1 MKLTK
6 LEHSGIVLEKGGKK
20 LVFDPVEFAA
30 TLPELSGVVAIVITH
45 MHSDHLQPEQISAI
59 LDRNP
64 GAKIFAPADAVEAIL
79 NALGTA
85 DVTVVAGGDEIF
97 IGGDEVTIGGGEA
110 AEEVGEKTEA
120 VEGFVGEKE
129 GFKLEFFGKDHA
141 SVMAGKVPCQNIGVV
156 VDGKLTNPGDSFD
169 LLEMNGAVET
179 LLVPEVAPWAKISET
194 AEFMELA
201 KPQIVVPVHDGLLSE
216 MGKTIYDNL
225 LRATCEGMGA
235 KFAPLGIGESIEI

>member
-20 LVFDPVEFAA
+20 LVFDPVEFAG
-30 TLPELSGVVAIVITH
+30 TLPELSGVVAIIITH
-45 MHSDHLQPEQISAI
+45 LHGDHLQPERIGAI

-64 GAKIFAPADAVEAIL
+64 GAKIFAPEDAATVIL
-79 NALGTA
+79 SALGTA

-97 IGGDEVTIGGGEA
+97 VGGDEAT
-110 AEEVGEKTEA
+110 
-120 VEGFVGEKE
+120 EGFVGENE

-141 SVMAGKVPCQNIGVV
+141 PVVAGKVPCQNIGVV

-169 LLEMNGAVET
+169 LLEMNGAVEA

-194 AEFMELA
+194 TEFMKIA
-201 KPQIVVPVHDGLLSE
+201 KPRIVVPVHDGLLSE

-225 LRATCEGMGA
+225 LRAVCEEIGA
-235 KFAPLGIGESIEI
+235 EFAPLAIGESVEI

>member
-30 TLPELSGVVAIVITH
+30 TLPELDQVVAIVITH
-45 MHSDHLQPEQISAI
+45 MHSDHLQPERLAAI

-64 GAKIFAPADAVEAIL
+64 GAKIFAPADAAETIL
-79 NALGTA
+79 SALGTA
-85 DVTVVAGGDEIF
+85 DVTVVAGGDEVF
-97 IGGDEVTIGGGEA
+97 VGGNEATIGGDG
-110 AEEVGEKTEA
+110 A
-120 VEGFVGEKE
+120 VEGFVGERE

-141 SVMAGKVPCQNIGVV
+141 SVVAGKVPCQNIGVV
-156 VDGKLTNPGDSFD
+156 VDGELTNPGDSFD
-169 LLEMNGAVET
+169 LLEMNGTVET

-194 AEFMELA
+194 TEFVKLA

-225 LRATCEGMGA
+225 LRAACEGMDA

>member
-30 TLPELSGVVAIVITH
+30 TLPELDNVVAIVITH
-45 MHSDHLQPEQISAI
+45 THGDHLQPERISAI

-64 GAKIFAPADAVEAIL
+64 GAKIFAPEDAVTAIL

-97 IGGDEVTIGGGEA
+97 VGGD
-110 AEEVGEKTEA
+110 A
-120 VEGFVGEKE
+120 VAEGFVGEDE
-129 GFKLEFFGKDHA
+129 GFKLEFFSKDHA
-141 SVMAGKVPCQNIGVV
+141 SVVAGKVPCQNVGVV
-156 VDGKLTNPGDSFD
+156 VDEKLTNPGDSFD
-169 LLEMNGAVET
+169 LLEMNGAVEV

-194 AEFMELA
+194 TEFMKIA
-201 KPQIVVPVHDGLLSE
+201 KPRIAVPVHDGLLSE

-225 LRATCEGMGA
+225 LRATCEEMGA
-235 KFAPLGIGESIEI
+235 EFAPLAIGESIEI

>member
-30 TLPELSGVVAIVITH
+30 TLPELDQVVAIVITH
-45 MHSDHLQPEQISAI
+45 MHSDHLQPERLAAI

-64 GAKIFAPADAVEAIL
+64 GTKIFAPADAAEAIL
-79 NALGTA
+79 NAPGTA
-85 DVTVVAGGDEIF
+85 DVTVVAGGDEVF
-97 IGGDEVTIGGGEA
+97 VGGD
-110 AEEVGEKTEA
+110 EA
-120 VEGFVGEKE
+120 VEGFVGERE
-129 GFKLEFFGKDHA
+129 GFKLEFFGEDHA

-156 VDGKLTNPGDSFD
+156 VDGKLINPGDSFD
-169 LLEMNGAVET
+169 LLEMNGTVET

-194 AEFMELA
+194 TEFMKLA
-201 KPQIVVPVHDGLLSE
+201 KPRIVVPVHDGLLSE

-225 LRATCEGMGA
+225 LRAACEGMGA

>member
-20 LVFDPVEFAA
+20 LVFDPVEFAGTVPA
-30 TLPELSGVVAIVITH
+30 LDGVVAIVITH
-45 MHSDHLQPEQISAI
+45 LHGDHLQPERISAI

-64 GAKIFAPADAVEAIL
+64 GAKIFAPEDAVTVIL

-85 DVTVVAGGDEIF
+85 NVTVVAGGDEIF
-97 IGGDEVTIGGGEA
+97 VSGDEVAVGGDEA
-110 AEEVGEKTEA
+110 A
-120 VEGFVGEKE
+120 EGFVGKNE

-141 SVMAGKVPCQNIGVV
+141 SVVAGKVPCQNIGVV

-169 LLEMNGAVET
+169 LLEMNGAIEA

-194 AEFMELA
+194 TEFIKIA
-201 KPQIVVPVHDGLLSE
+201 KPRIVVPVHDGLLSE
-216 MGKTIYDNL
+216 MGKTIYNNL
-225 LRATCEGMGA
+225 LRATCEEVGA
-235 KFAPLGIGESIEI
+235 EFAPLGIGESIEI

>member
-20 LVFDPVEFAA
+20 LVFDPVEFAG
-30 TLPELSGVVAIVITH
+30 TLPELSGVVAVIITH
-45 MHSDHLQPEQISAI
+45 LHGDHLQPERISAI
-59 LDRNP
+59 LDRNS
-64 GAKIFAPADAVEAIL
+64 GAKIFAPEDAATAIL
-79 NALGTA
+79 NALGTV
-85 DVTVVAGGDEIF
+85 DVTVVAGGDEVF
-97 IGGDEVTIGGGEA
+97 VGGDEVTG
-110 AEEVGEKTEA
+110 
-120 VEGFVGEKE
+120 GFVGEDE

-141 SVMAGKVPCQNIGVV
+141 SVVAGKVPCQNIGAV

-194 AEFMELA
+194 TEFVKIA
-201 KPQIVVPVHDGLLSE
+201 KPRIVVPVHDGLLSE

-225 LRATCEGMGA
+225 LRAACEEMGA
-235 KFAPLGIGESIEI
+235 EFAPLAIGESVEI

>member
-6 LEHSGIVLEKGGKK
+6 LEHSGLVLEKGGRK

-30 TLPELSGVVAIVITH
+30 TLPEFMGVAAIIITH
-45 MHSDHLQPEQISAI
+45 AHGDHLQSERISAI

-64 GAKIFAPADAVEAIL
+64 DAKIFAPADAAEMIL
-79 NALGTA
+79 EALGSA
-85 DVTVVAGGDEIF
+85 DVTAVTGGDVVF
-97 IGGDEVTIGGGEA
+97 VGGDGVA
-110 AEEVGEKTEA
+110 
-120 VEGFVGEKE
+120 EGFVGENE

-141 SVMAGKVPCQNIGVV
+141 AVIDGKVPCQNIGVV

-194 AEFMELA
+194 TEFMKLA

-225 LRATCEGMGA
+225 LRAACEGIGA
-235 KFAPLGIGESIEI
+235 EFAPLGIGESIEI

>member
-30 TLPELSGVVAIVITH
+30 TLPELDNVVAIIITH
-45 MHSDHLQPEQISAI
+45 SHSDHLQPERISAI

-64 GAKIFAPADAVEAIL
+64 GAKIFAPEDAASVIL
-79 NALGTA
+79 NALGSA
-85 DVTVVAGGDEIF
+85 DVTVVAGGDEIL
-97 IGGDEVTIGGGEA
+97 ISGD
-110 AEEVGEKTEA
+110 AET
-120 VEGFVGEKE
+120 E

-141 SVMAGKVPCQNIGVV
+141 SVVAGKVPCQNIGVV

-169 LLEMNGAVET
+169 LLEMNGAVEV
-179 LLVPEVAPWAKISET
+179 LLVPEVAPWTKMSET
-194 AEFMELA
+194 MEFMKIA
-201 KPQIVVPVHDGLLSE
+201 KPRVAVPVHDGLLSE

-225 LRATCEGMGA
+225 LRGACTGMGA
-235 KFAPLGIGESIEI
+235 EFAPLGIGESIEI

>member
-30 TLPELSGVVAIVITH
+30 TLPELDQVVAIVITH
-45 MHSDHLQPEQISAI
+45 MHSDHLQPERLAAI

-64 GAKIFAPADAVEAIL
+64 GAKIFAPADAAEAVL

-85 DVTVVAGGDEIF
+85 DVTVVAGGGEVF
-97 IGGDEVTIGGGEA
+97 VGGDEVAIGEN
-110 AEEVGEKTEA
+110 EA
-120 VEGFVGEKE
+120 VEGFVGERE

-194 AEFMELA
+194 TEFIKLA

-225 LRATCEGMGA
+225 LRAACEGMGA

>member
-45 MHSDHLQPEQISAI
+45 MHSDHLQPERLAAI

-64 GAKIFAPADAVEAIL
+64 GAKIFTPADAAEAIL

-97 IGGDEVTIGGGEA
+97 VGGDEVAIDGDEA
-110 AEEVGEKTEA
+110 AISGKTETI
-120 VEGFVGEKE
+120 EGFVGEKE

-169 LLEMNGAVET
+169 LLEMNGAAEA

-194 AEFMELA
+194 TEFIKLA

-225 LRATCEGMGA
+225 LRAACEGIGA
-235 KFAPLGIGESIEI
+235 KFAPLEIGESIEI

>member
-6 LEHSGIVLEKGGKK
+6 LEHSGTVLEKGGKK

-30 TLPELSGVVAIVITH
+30 TLPELDQVVAIVITH
-45 MHSDHLQPEQISAI
+45 MHSDHLQPERLAAI

-64 GAKIFAPADAVEAIL
+64 GAKIFAPADAAEAIL
-79 NALGTA
+79 SALETA

-97 IGGDEVTIGGGEA
+97 VGGDEVAIGREA
-110 AEEVGEKTEA
+110 ET
-120 VEGFVGEKE
+120 VEGFVGERE

-194 AEFMELA
+194 TEFIKLA

-225 LRATCEGMGA
+225 LRAACEGIGA

>member
-6 LEHSGIVLEKGGKK
+6 LEHSGTVLEKGGKK

-30 TLPELSGVVAIVITH
+30 TLPELDQVVAIVITH
-45 MHSDHLQPEQISAI
+45 MHSDHLQPERLAAI

-64 GAKIFAPADAVEAIL
+64 GAKIFAPADAAEAIL
-79 NALGTA
+79 SALGTA
-85 DVTVVAGGDEIF
+85 DVTVVAGGDEVAIS
-97 IGGDEVTIGGGEA
+97 GD
-110 AEEVGEKTEA
+110 EA
-120 VEGFVGEKE
+120 VEELVGERE

-169 LLEMNGAVET
+169 LLEMNGTVET

-194 AEFMELA
+194 TEFIKLA

-225 LRATCEGMGA
+225 LRAACEGMGA